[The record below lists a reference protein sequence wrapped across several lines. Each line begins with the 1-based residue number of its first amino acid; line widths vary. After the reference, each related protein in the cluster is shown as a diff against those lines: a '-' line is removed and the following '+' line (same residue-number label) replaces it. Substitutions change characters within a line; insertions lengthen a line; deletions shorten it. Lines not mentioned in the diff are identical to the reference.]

1 MPRVVLAFDKFRGT
15 ATASELVSAGQLA
28 AQDCG
33 WSVSP
38 AALADGGEGSIEALG
53 GPNRHAEVCGPTGE
67 LVSAGWRLV
76 GETAFIEMAQAS
88 GLDLLGGAA
97 NNDPL
102 ASDTFGTGQLIT
114 KAMDLGAATIVVF
127 LGGSATT
134 DGGWGALRAMPS
146 KAALKQVELIV
157 AADVTISFVDA
168 AAVFGPQKGATSSQ
182 VRMLTR
188 RLERL
193 AQVYLADFDVD
204 VTAIAGSGAA
214 GGLAG
219 GLVAV
224 GATIRP
230 GFDVIADAV
239 ELDAMCA
246 TADLVITG
254 EGFLDRESFS
264 GKVVGG
270 VTQWATNDGV
280 DTLAIVGERESG
292 LDLPDRLE
300 VVSLV
305 ERYGREAA
313 LSNTVKLVAEVVGE
327 ALSARSGA
335 SPT

>member
-15 ATASELVSAGQLA
+15 ATASELVAAGEHSAHG
-28 AQDCG
+28 CG

-38 AALADGGEGSIEALG
+38 AALADGGEGSLEALG
-53 GPNRHAEVCGPTGE
+53 GPNRHTEVYGPQGQP
-67 LVSAGWRLV
+67 VSAGWRLV

-88 GLDLLGGAA
+88 GLDLVGGAA

-114 KAMDLGAATIVVF
+114 KAMDLGATTIVVF

-157 AADVTISFVDA
+157 AADVTTSFIDA
-168 AAVFGPQKGATSSQ
+168 AVVFGPQKGATSSQ

-204 VTAIAGSGAA
+204 VTTIAGAGAA

-239 ELDAMCA
+239 ELDALCA
-246 TADLVITG
+246 AADLVVTG
-254 EGFLDRESFS
+254 EGYLDRESFS

-280 DTLAIVGERESG
+280 DTLAIVGDHEPG

-313 LSNTVKLVAEVVGE
+313 FANTAELVAEVVRE

-335 SPT
+335 SPA